1 MLLYQPCNSF
11 IWNNVVL
18 FFFFDTLKVALDT
31 IEELCY
37 EMGLHKLEALD
48 EYAIFVVTNRGE
60 MTKMITHIQN
70 LISYFL

>member
-1 MLLYQPCNSF
+1 MF
-11 IWNNVVL
+11 V
-18 FFFFDTLKVALDT
+18 TLEVALDA

-60 MTKMITHIQN
+60 MTKRKIHNQN
-70 LISYFL
+70 LISDCLS